1 MTFLNV
7 HRVLVEEMKVY
18 RDEGG
23 GRMLLGDGTGSGVSH
38 AAADQVPVCWSPDF
52 D

>member
-1 MTFLNV
+1 V
-7 HRVLVEEMKVY
+7 HRVFVAGMKAY

-23 GRMLLGDGTGSGVSH
+23 GRMLLGDGTGGGVGH
-38 AAADQVPVCWSPDF
+38 TAADQVPVCRSSNF